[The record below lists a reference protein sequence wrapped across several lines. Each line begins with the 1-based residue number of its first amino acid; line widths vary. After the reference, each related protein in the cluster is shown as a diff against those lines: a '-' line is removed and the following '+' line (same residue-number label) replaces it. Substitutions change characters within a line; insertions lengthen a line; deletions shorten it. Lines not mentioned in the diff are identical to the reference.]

1 MGTEGGNEQR
11 GCLAELER
19 ENSSWCIGSK
29 WAILLRSKGCTSSE
43 REKGRE
49 GRKETSHEE

>member
-49 GRKETSHEE
+49 GRKETSREE